1 MGDSRPWWRYHL
13 AAGALVTAAVWLIP
27 TGAVRGSAQ
36 LLIAV
41 SVIPAVLLGIRVN
54 RPANRRG
61 WRTLAAAVTA
71 AIGANVAF
79 PVLQAMHV
87 LGASGAA
94 DSLYYLTFPLLAI
107 AFAVLPGL
115 PPGKRS
121 AGFTEAGIIT
131 SGAAVVWW
139 TLLVDPL
146 ATGQALDRIVV
157 FPLLDMAVLA
167 LAFRLLLL
175 TRAGSPSF
183 LLLTISCVA
192 LLTADTALFLDSG
205 VGGDPSSANSVVPP
219 VLSQV
224 CWLVSNVTMGAGAL
238 HPSMARAVRPPA
250 DTALADT
257 IGASRIYVVTVV
269 ATPILSGF
277 FLISE
282 MASNDLTIADVAVPV
297 GATAV
302 TAALVVLRM
311 RQLNVLVR
319 ERAADLEQ
327 SLRKEGELQ
336 QELRHR
342 AQYDEM
348 TGLPNRALLTER
360 LTTMLHARTPGSLLI
375 LDLDEF
381 KEVNDRFGHAMGDDL
396 LIAVTERLRSRLG
409 DSPSPAGPG
418 GDSPLPAPPA
428 PPGSD
433 SHLPAPLG
441 SDSHLPARPGSDSP
455 LPARPGGDSPLPA
468 RPGGDSHLLARL
480 GSDEFGVLLGDP
492 SSAQACAEQIVA
504 AMRRPFHTQGHD
516 LFVTASA
523 GLRELDEDLLT
534 GDIVR
539 DSYVALHAAKAAGR
553 DQVKVFDRRMREA
566 RLAVAETVE
575 RLRGA
580 VTRDEL
586 VVYYQPLIR
595 LADEHIIGV
604 EALLRWRPAGDRM
617 IPPDEFIPVAEDSG
631 LIVPIGAWV
640 LRESCRVVAGWHR
653 RTGAVVSVNVSPRQL
668 REPDFG
674 TMVLDALRSSALPP
688 EALILEITEGVLV
701 ASGQVTDQAIGHL
714 AMLRARGVRVAV
726 DDFGTGYSSLAYL
739 RDLPI
744 DHIKIDRS
752 FMPSPTEPDPAAHT
766 LVRAIIDLA
775 GGLGLGT
782 IAEGVETIEQV
793 ELLRS
798 LGCERAQGFYFARP
812 VPETEAARLLTTDP
826 TYPRV

>member
-27 TGAVRGSAQ
+27 TGGVRGSAQ

-87 LGASGAA
+87 LGGSGAA

-107 AFAVLPGL
+107 AFAILPGL
-115 PPGKRS
+115 PRGKRS

-205 VGGDPSSANSVVPP
+205 VSGDPSSAHSVVPP

-238 HPSMARAVRPPA
+238 HPSMARSVRPPA

-418 GDSPLPAPPA
+418 GDSPLPAP
-428 PPGSD
+428 
-433 SHLPAPLG
+433 LG
-441 SDSHLPARPGSDSP
+441 SDSPP
-455 LPARPGGDSPLPA
+455 PA

-492 SSAQACAEQIVA
+492 SSAQACAEEIVA

-523 GLRELDEDLLT
+523 GLRELDDDLLT

-539 DSYVALHAAKAAGR
+539 DAYVALHAAKAAGR

-575 RLRGA
+575 RLRDA

-604 EALLRWRPAGDRM
+604 EALLRWKPAGDRM
-617 IPPDEFIPVAEDSG
+617 IPPDEFIPIAEDSG